1 MDALYLFLIVFFA
14 LTAFALIQGLELLG
28 EKS

>member
-14 LTAFALIQGLELLG
+14 LTALGLIQGLAALG
-28 EKS
+28 ETP